1 MKSAYVGGI
10 ATLAL
15 LLSVGCAS
23 KVLFFPGP
31 LTPAAEASARFTRD
45 ANENTKLQLRVKHLA
60 LPQRLSQPKA
70 FYIVWA
76 QSPQG
81 QSMKLGRL
89 VVKSNKTGAF
99 KSVIPLDV
107 FRLLITAE
115 DVVDALTPSEHVVL
129 STQVFRAKNLHQ
141 GFWESLKP
149 RETTGK
155 QRTNQ

>member
-1 MKSAYVGGI
+1 MTRAYVVGI
-10 ATLAL
+10 AALAL

-23 KVLFFPGP
+23 QALFFPGP

-70 FYIVWA
+70 FYVVWA

-89 VVKSNKTGAF
+89 MVKSNKTGVF

-115 DVVDALTPSEHVVL
+115 DGVDAPTPSDQVVL
-129 STQVFRAKNLHQ
+129 STQVLRAKTLNQ
-141 GFWESLKP
+141 GFWQSLKP
-149 RETTGK
+149 RKTSG
-155 QRTNQ
+155 Q

>member
-1 MKSAYVGGI
+1 MKRAYVVGI
-10 ATLAL
+10 AALAL

-31 LTPAAEASARFTRD
+31 MTPAAEAAARFTRD
-45 ANENTKLQLRVKHLA
+45 ANQNTKLRLRVKHLA

-70 FYIVWA
+70 FYVVWA

-89 VVKSNKTGAF
+89 MVKSNKTGVF

-115 DVVDALTPSEHVVL
+115 DVVGVLAPSEHVVL
-129 STQVFRAKNLHQ
+129 STQVLRAKTLNQ
-141 GFWESLKP
+141 GFWQSLKP
-149 RETTGK
+149 RKTSDK
-155 QRTNQ
+155 

>member
-1 MKSAYVGGI
+1 MKRAYVVGI
-10 ATLAL
+10 AALAV

-23 KVLFFPGP
+23 TVLFFPGP
-31 LTPAAEASARFTRD
+31 MTPAAEASARFTRD
-45 ANENTKLQLRVKHLA
+45 TNENTKLQLRVKHLA

-70 FYIVWA
+70 FYVVWA

-89 VVKSNKTGAF
+89 LVKSNKTGVF

-115 DVVDALTPSEHVVL
+115 DVVGVLAPSDHVVL
-129 STQVFRAKNLHQ
+129 STQVLRAKTLKQ
-141 GFWESLKP
+141 GFWQSLKP
-149 RETTGK
+149 RKTADK
-155 QRTNQ
+155 